1 MPSHHKGKSSFS
13 TFLTVIQEEHVIDL
27 ALLLFYVFGVYFK
40 PGNNPFF
47 QEKKNKQNYIIFLLH
62 FLKKKENILLK
73 EMRFDQSICF
83 ERWAAGV
90 GRHVRIDFCVCL
102 LGKKRDR
109 ISLAILYTQRLI
121 LKRAQFYFILSPYIR
136 P

>member
-1 MPSHHKGKSSFS
+1 MSSACIS
-13 TFLTVIQEEHVIDL
+13 SQETIL
-27 ALLLFYVFGVYFK
+27 SFK
-40 PGNNPFF
+40 
-47 QEKKNKQNYIIFLLH
+47 KKKQTNLH
-62 FLKKKENILLK
+62 NISSSFLKKEKKKYLK